1 MKTQRTCIFCGK
13 LGSISK
19 EHFWPEWLESY
30 LPKQAEN
37 AYVSELHVA
46 EGKVP
51 KRLQDRMERQGSVTT
66 KKIRVVCKNCNN
78 GWMSRLEESA
88 KMIMRPVLEGHSY
101 TLAKTEIQTLACWV
115 AVKTIVGEHAEGQM
129 ALTPAA
135 DRFLLHESHR
145 IPEYF
150 RIFVGTHISDTKAA
164 YVRHSTTVSR
174 TMDGPN
180 PPLPPGVR
188 RNIQTVTF
196 LVGPLLFHT
205 IAARVADFSIDEV
218 FVLRSLAKLWPV
230 PSEDVDLS
238 LLPVID
244 DHGLS
249 GIAGQL
255 DMLIASPRVLYG
267 GPLQPRT
274 A

>member
-1 MKTQRTCIFCGK
+1 
-13 LGSISK
+13 
-19 EHFWPEWLESY
+19 
-30 LPKQAEN
+30 
-37 AYVSELHVA
+37 
-46 EGKVP
+46 
-51 KRLQDRMERQGSVTT
+51 
-66 KKIRVVCKNCNN
+66 
-78 GWMSRLEESA
+78 
-88 KMIMRPVLEGHSY
+88 
-101 TLAKTEIQTLACWV
+101 
-115 AVKTIVGEHAEGQM
+115 
-129 ALTPAA
+129 
-135 DRFLLHESHR
+135 
-145 IPEYF
+145 
-150 RIFVGTHISDTKAA
+150 
-164 YVRHSTTVSR
+164 
-174 TMDGPN
+174 MDGPN

>member
-1 MKTQRTCIFCGK
+1 
-13 LGSISK
+13 
-19 EHFWPEWLESY
+19 
-30 LPKQAEN
+30 
-37 AYVSELHVA
+37 
-46 EGKVP
+46 
-51 KRLQDRMERQGSVTT
+51 MERQGSVTT